1 MRTRTCLDNAEAK
14 SYGLTEKGGTINF
27 SGWGIKNPTELIRE
41 ELEDYFDEF
50 KVIALEIIKTE
61 ELAYSCNRY
70 SDGEDASEEG
80 YKFWMEFHKVW
91 KRGLGKLTEFTVA
104 YKLQVQK

>member
-1 MRTRTCLDNAEAK
+1 MKRETCLDNAESK

-27 SGWGIKNPTELIRE
+27 SGWDIKNPKELILE
-41 ELEDYFDEF
+41 ELEEYFDEF
-50 KVIALEIIKTE
+50 KVIAFEIIKTD
-61 ELAYSCNRY
+61 ELAYSCSRY
-70 SDGEDASEEG
+70 CEGEDARDSG
-80 YKFWMEFHKVW
+80 YKSWMDFHKVW